1 MHVNARV
8 SPHSD
13 NFTPLTAKNVSLVR
27 ISKAATLM
35 RDERVP
41 LRPLT
46 VDAEF
51 MISP

>member
-8 SPHSD
+8 SPHSGK
-13 NFTPLTAKNVSLVR
+13 FTPLTAKNVPLVG
-27 ISKAATLM
+27 ISMASTLM